1 MNTFMLCC
9 VPSADDKSYVLKYFV
24 EAFDDEAYDFASD
37 GKNFLNLKRQAH
49 AMHLDSRSQEKN
61 VVAEKTFLLA
71 RNINLARRFVGHLLG
86 NRKHFKKIVLKSQLL
101 TVLRANQ

>member
-1 MNTFMLCC
+1 MNTFILCC

-49 AMHLDSRSQEKN
+49 AML
-61 VVAEKTFLLA
+61 
-71 RNINLARRFVGHLLG
+71 
-86 NRKHFKKIVLKSQLL
+86 
-101 TVLRANQ
+101 